1 MEALMK
7 TTVNTAYEGLAL
19 LGLDQADVR
28 VLVVGLGV
36 TGLSVVKFL
45 SLNNIDVAVV
55 DSRDNPPALEIV
67 EQDYLDVAVFTGGFS
82 EAAFEAATHIIVSP
96 GIGLDQPLIKQ
107 AAERGVP
114 VFGDIDVF
122 AVCADAPVAC
132 ITGSNGKSTVTTLL
146 GEMAV
151 SAGWDAGVGGNLGVP
166 ALDLLGFDGSESKQC
181 DLYVLEL
188 SSFQLERTSY
198 MNAQVSTV
206 LNISADHMDRY
217 ADLLSYSQ
225 AKARV
230 FHGDGV
236 AVVNREDAA
245 VMALMSED
253 QQYVTFGLDQPD
265 SSSEQNHYGL
275 VTKDGVCFL
284 AKDENRMLPV
294 CALKMSG
301 THNVANALAA
311 MAMADVLLIP
321 AAAQHEALEKF
332 AGLEHRM
339 ETVAELNNVTWI
351 NDSKAT
357 NPGACLAALNGLNSP
372 VILIAGGD
380 GKGAEFGIL
389 RDAIKAN
396 VSHVV
401 LIGQD
406 AARFKSEAIDATSYE
421 YAESIEEA
429 VELAAR
435 KAISGDVVLLSPAC
449 ASLDQFSNYQE
460 RGNRFINAVGTLK

>member
-1 MEALMK
+1 MQ
-7 TTVNTAYEGLAL
+7 TTKNTAYQGLAL
-19 LGLDQADVR
+19 LGLDQACVR

-45 SLNNIDVAVV
+45 SLNNIEVAVV
-55 DSRDNPPALEIV
+55 DSRDNPPALETV

-82 EAAFEAATHIIVSP
+82 AAAFEAATHIIVSP
-96 GIGLDQPLIKQ
+96 GISLDEPLIKQ
-107 AAERGVP
+107 AAERGIP

-146 GEMAV
+146 GEMA
-151 SAGWDAGVGGNLGVP
+151 ACTGWDVAVGGNLGTP
-166 ALDLLGFDGSESKQC
+166 ALDLLGFDGVSSEPC

-198 MNAQVSTV
+198 LNAQVSTV

-217 ADLLSYSQ
+217 ADILSYSQ

-230 FHGDGV
+230 FLGDGI

-245 VMALMSED
+245 VMELMSTD
-253 QQYVTFGLDQPD
+253 QQYVSFGLDKPD
-265 SSSEQNHYGL
+265 VLSAHDHYGL
-275 VTKDGVCFL
+275 ITKDDVCFL
-284 AKDENRMLPV
+284 AKGESRVLPV
-294 CALKMSG
+294 SALKMSG

-321 AAAQHEALEKF
+321 AAAQHETLESF

-339 ETVAELNNVTWI
+339 QTVSERNNVTWI

-357 NPGACLAALNGLNSP
+357 NPGACLAALNGLKSP
-372 VILIAGGD
+372 VVLIAGGD
-380 GKGAEFGIL
+380 GKGAEFGVL
-389 RDAIKAN
+389 SEAISAR
-396 VSHVV
+396 VSYVI
-401 LIGQD
+401 LIGKD
-406 AARFKSEAIDATSYE
+406 AARLQQEAIHDTPCE
-421 YAESIEEA
+421 FVDSIENA
-429 VELAAR
+429 VAVASK
-435 KAISGDVVLLSPAC
+435 KAIAGDVVLLSPAC
-449 ASLDQFSNYQE
+449 ASLDMFANYQQ
-460 RGNRFINAVGTLK
+460 RGDRFVAAVEALA